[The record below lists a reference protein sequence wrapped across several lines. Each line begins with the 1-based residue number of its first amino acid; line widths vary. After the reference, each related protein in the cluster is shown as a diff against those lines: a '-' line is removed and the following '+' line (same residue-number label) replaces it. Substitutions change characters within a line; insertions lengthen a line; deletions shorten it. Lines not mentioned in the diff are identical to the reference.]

1 MNQNTTICEIV
12 IFIIFSLT
20 ALKYASSFS
29 DRNLIKISLNE
40 LLKCKIQVIKIRC
53 ASQHT
58 IKQRNTINQ
67 NVK

>member
-1 MNQNTTICEIV
+1 MNQTITICEMV
-12 IFIIFSLT
+12 IFIIFSLS
-20 ALKYASSFS
+20 ALKYGSLFA
-29 DRNLIKISLNE
+29 DRNLIKISLNA
-40 LLKCKIQVIKIRC
+40 LFKCKIQVIKIRC